1 VIEWPVVAGLVML
14 AGFLIT
20 VIVTVVKFTDRLTKA
35 EGAVELSREAKAQA
49 DKAAADLAEFKEKV
63 ARDYVTGTAIER
75 LEERLV
81 DAINR
86 LGDRLDR
93 AFDGRPATRTTRP
106 KA

>member
-1 VIEWPVVAGLVML
+1 MIEWPVIAGIVML

-20 VIVTVVKFTDRLTKA
+20 VVVTVVKFTDRLTKA
-35 EGAVELSREAKAQA
+35 EGALEIAREAKTQA
-49 DKAAADLAEFKEKV
+49 DKATGDLADFKEKV
-63 ARDYVTGTAIER
+63 AREYVTSTAIER

-93 AFDGRPATRTTRP
+93 AFEPRGATRTARE
-106 KA
+106 KL

>member
-1 VIEWPVVAGLVML
+1 MIEWPVIAGIVML

-35 EGAVELSREAKAQA
+35 EGAVEMSREAKAQA
-49 DKAAADLAEFKEKV
+49 DKAATDLANFKEKV
-63 ARDYVTGTAIER
+63 ARDYVTNTAIER
-75 LEERLV
+75 LEEKLV
-81 DAINR
+81 EAINR

-93 AFDGRPATRTTRP
+93 AFDGRQATRTTRP